1 MQILSPGAFQTRDG
15 ETITIVTKAAGTL
28 SLITASIYNGVTV
41 PVTQGKPIVIKLDKS
56 KANHGSFVPNAKST
70 DLTLLFTFSGANGGR
85 YDLTTTGDP
94 GGDSYPDFVDQAGNT
109 PEKTTY
115 TFHIV

>member
-1 MQILSPGAFQTRDG
+1 MQIISPGVFRAQDK
-15 ETITIVTKAAGTL
+15 ETITIDTKATGTL
-28 SLITASIYNGVTV
+28 SLINASIYGGTKV
-41 PVTQGKPIVIKLDKS
+41 PVTTGKPIVIKLDKS

-70 DLTLLFTFSGANGGR
+70 DLTLLFSFSGDNGGR

-94 GGDSYPDFVDQAGNT
+94 GGDSFPDFVDQAGNT
-109 PEKTTY
+109 PETTTY